1 MANSDLP
8 AVEYRYQKLKKEEA
22 ALLASN
28 RNAART
34 FQQLSDGISD
44 EYKTLDQYCLF
55 CKEQK
60 QEIDKLLLT
69 KMRLEEFIEY
79 FQGNNEIY
87 IKIKDSIKQ
96 KIEYTLADPRQLLK
110 IALVSL
116 IESSRIDPR
125 SFMLCVITRTLL

>member
-1 MANSDLP
+1 VANSDLP